1 MMLGLFKTKSL
12 VDEDSARWIESVFQW
27 ALENFDAE
35 VFHHQTQLV
44 LPTNDYF
51 PGRADSVEAMAQN
64 LFDHTLAFA
73 GLPHWSCQL
82 VDQRNIEQLSLPSLS
97 YADGCRGNVQTSP
110 VNQLTIPYNHL
121 QVNDPQT
128 MVSSYAT
135 TLGSYLASCAPQS
148 VPADEQQWP
157 LVAELVGIY
166 LGFGVMF
173 ANTAFSFKGG
183 CGGCRTAAQSRTA
196 YLSQDEATYALALFC
211 QKKGITADQV
221 TPHLKSHLR
230 SIFKKTL
237 KTLDRKH

>member
-1 MMLGLFKTKSL
+1 MLGLFKSKPL

-27 ALENFDAE
+27 ALTNFDAD
-35 VFHHQTQLV
+35 VFHQHTQLV

-64 LFDHTLAFA
+64 LFDHTIVFA
-73 GLPHWSCQL
+73 GLSNWPCQL
-82 VDQRNIEQLSLPSLS
+82 VDQRSIEQLPPPNLS
-97 YADGCRGNVQTSP
+97 NADGRRGISESSSVT
-110 VNQLTIPYNHL
+110 QLTIPYNHL
-121 QVNDPQT
+121 QVKDPQT

-135 TLGSYLASCAPQS
+135 TLGSYLASTAVQPA
-148 VPADEQQWP
+148 PADEQQWP

-211 QKKGITADQV
+211 QKKQIGADQV

-230 SIFKKTL
+230 KIFKKTL
-237 KTLDRKH
+237 KTLEREN